1 MQHAHKLMYQ
11 LAANA
16 VTSPLLHALS
26 TVVGA
31 RGLFRERI
39 LMLGRTPLAERII
52 RETETR
58 AGASGAV
65 VGVVD
70 DLPSPADGATDPP
83 LLGPI
88 GRLTEIVDDVRPH
101 RIVVA
106 LTERR
111 GSTPIQAL
119 LESCLVRGIVIEEAA
134 QCYERLTGQLAIE
147 SLTPT
152 SIVFSGK
159 FPPSFVHQAI
169 ARAVSLLA
177 AVVGLVCSLPLLA
190 LIAIAIKLESD
201 GPVLFVQPRVGANG
215 RPFKLLKFRTMH
227 VTMVPHSE
235 WAADNQARVTRIGK
249 WLRTLRLDEL
259 PQFINMLR
267 GEMNLVGPRP
277 HPVSNLELFTLV
289 TRNLNETTGTSVSY
303 YHLRSMVRPGL
314 TGWAQVR
321 YRYANNLEEE
331 IEKLRYDL
339 YYVKH
344 VSVWLDLRI
353 LADTCRVLFS
363 GGLSDGVEAAHPS
376 GETVRARPFRAP
388 RKLNPTRAA

>member
-1 MQHAHKLMYQ
+1 MQRADKLMYQ
-11 LAANA
+11 FAAHTLTA
-16 VTSPLLHALS
+16 PLLHALT

-31 RGLFRERI
+31 RSLSRERI
-39 LMLGRTPLAERII
+39 LMLGRTPLAERIM
-52 RETETR
+52 REAETR
-58 AGASGAV
+58 AGVCGSI

-70 DLPSPADGATDPP
+70 DLPCVDAADPP

-88 GRLTEIVDDVRPH
+88 GRLSQIVDHVRPD

-134 QCYERLTGQLAIE
+134 QYYERLTGQLAIE

-159 FPPSFVHQAI
+159 FPPSAVHEAV
-169 ARAVSLLA
+169 ARVVSLLVA
-177 AVVGLVCSLPLLA
+177 GVGFVCSLPLMA
-190 LIAIAIKLESD
+190 LIAIAIKLDSN
-201 GPVLFVQPRVGANG
+201 GPVLFVQARVGANG
-215 RPFKLLKFRTMH
+215 RPFKLVKFRTMH
-227 VTMVPHSE
+227 VTVAPHSE
-235 WAADNQARVTRIGK
+235 WAADNEARVTRVGK

-259 PQFINMLR
+259 PQFINILR

-277 HPVSNLELFTLV
+277 HPVCNHELFTLV
-289 TRNLNETTGTSVSY
+289 TRNLNETTGSSVSY

-321 YRYANNLEEE
+321 YRYANNLEQEL
-331 IEKLRYDL
+331 EKLRYDL

-353 LADTCRVLFS
+353 LADTCRVLVS
-363 GGLSDGVEAAHPS
+363 GRLPDGVEDAAPGS
-376 GETVRARPFRAP
+376 KTVRAPSFRAP

>member
-1 MQHAHKLMYQ
+1 MYQ
-11 LAANA
+11 FTANA
-16 VTSPLLHALS
+16 MTSPLLQTLS
-26 TVVGA
+26 TVVGVKS
-31 RGLFRERI
+31 LVRERI
-39 LMLGRTPLAERII
+39 LILGLTPLAERII
-52 RETETR
+52 SEIETH
-58 AGASGAV
+58 AGAWGSV

-70 DLPSPADGATDPP
+70 DHPSPADGATDPP
-83 LLGPI
+83 LLGPV
-88 GRLTEIVDDVRPH
+88 GRLSEIVDDVRPH

-159 FPPSFVHQAI
+159 FPPPAVHEAF
-169 ARAVSLLA
+169 ARAVSLLVA
-177 AVVGLVCSLPLLA
+177 LVGLFCTLPLMG
-190 LIAIAIKLESD
+190 LIAMAIKLESD

-215 RPFKLLKFRTMH
+215 RPFNLLKFRTML
-227 VTMVPHSE
+227 VTVVPHSE
-235 WAADNQARVTRIGK
+235 WAADNEARVTRVGK

-321 YRYANNLEEE
+321 YHYANNLEEE

-344 VSVWLDLRI
+344 VSAWMDLRI
-353 LADTCRVLFS
+353 LAETCRMVFS
-363 GGLSDGVEAAHPS
+363 GGLSDGVEAASSRPS
-376 GETVRARPFRAP
+376 LEIVRARPFRAP

>member
-1 MQHAHKLMYQ
+1 MNHFDAS
-11 LAANA
+11 AIAS
-16 VTSPLLHALS
+16 TLLHALS
-26 TVVGA
+26 TGMGTRA
-31 RGLFRERI
+31 FRSERI
-39 LMLGRTPLAERII
+39 LMLGMTPLAERII

-58 AGASGAV
+58 AGACGTV

-70 DLPSPADGATDPP
+70 DLPSAADGATDPP

-88 GRLTEIVDDVRPH
+88 GRLSEIVDALRPH

-119 LESCLVRGIVIEEAA
+119 LESCLVRGIVIEEAP
-134 QCYERLTGQLAIE
+134 QCFERLTGQLAIE

-159 FPPSFVHQAI
+159 FPPSAVHVALG
-169 ARAVSLLA
+169 RAVSWLLA
-177 AVVGLVCSLPLLA
+177 LVGFVCSLPLLG
-190 LIAIAIKLESD
+190 LMAIAIKLESD

-227 VTMVPHSE
+227 AISVPHSE
-235 WAADNQARVTRIGK
+235 WAADNAARVTRVGK
-249 WLRTLRLDEL
+249 WLRVLRLDEL
-259 PQFINMLR
+259 PQLVNILR

-277 HPVSNLELFTLV
+277 HPVCNLELFTLV

-303 YHLRSMVRPGL
+303 YQLRSMVRPGV

-321 YRYANNLEEE
+321 YHYANNLEEE

-344 VSVWLDLRI
+344 ASIWLDLRI
-353 LADTCRVLFS
+353 LVDTCRLLFS
-363 GGLSDGVEAAHPS
+363 GGLSDGVEAARPS
-376 GETVRARPFRAP
+376 VQPVRARAFRAP
-388 RKLNPTRAA
+388 RKLNPRSAA

>member
-1 MQHAHKLMYQ
+1 
-11 LAANA
+11 
-16 VTSPLLHALS
+16 
-26 TVVGA
+26 
-31 RGLFRERI
+31 
-39 LMLGRTPLAERII
+39 MLGMTPLAERII
-52 RETETR
+52 RETETG
-58 AGASGAV
+58 AGACGSI

-70 DLPSPADGATDPP
+70 DQPGPADGAEPP

-88 GRLTEIVDDVRPH
+88 SRLLEIVDEVRPH

-106 LTERR
+106 FTERR

-159 FPPSFVHQAI
+159 FPPSPVHQAV
-169 ARAVSLLA
+169 ARVVSLLVA
-177 AVVGLVCSLPLLA
+177 IVGLVCSLPLLG
-190 LIAIAIKLESD
+190 LIALAIKLESA
-201 GPVLFVQPRVGANG
+201 GPMLFVQPRVGANG

-227 VTMVPHSE
+227 ATKAAHSE
-235 WAADNQARVTRIGK
+235 WAADNEARVTRVGK

-259 PQFINMLR
+259 PQFINILR

-289 TRNLNETTGTSVSY
+289 TRNLNETTGRSVSY
-303 YHLRSMVRPGL
+303 YHLRSMVRPGI

-353 LADTCRVLFS
+353 LVATCTVLFS
-363 GGLSDGVEAAHPS
+363 GGLADGVEAARARV
-376 GETVRARPFRAP
+376 EAVRARPFRSP
-388 RKLNPTRAA
+388 QKLNPTRAA